1 MSKRPDIAEMLQA
14 AQGLRPLY
22 TDRISVIVMYSA
34 CERRDEQRNAKEG
47 YKAGKRK
54 RRDVEIKKPEG
65 QLFLAELFDAR
76 VKLAIIKV
84 EFVSTGRVSH

>member
-34 CERRDEQRNAKEG
+34 CERRDVSTQRKRRIQG
-47 YKAGKRK
+47 RKRK

>member
-47 YKAGKRK
+47 YKAGKGK
-54 RRDVEIKKPEG
+54 EG
-65 QLFLAELFDAR
+65 TL
-76 VKLAIIKV
+76 KLKSQKA
-84 EFVSTGRVSH
+84 SCSWLNCLMHG